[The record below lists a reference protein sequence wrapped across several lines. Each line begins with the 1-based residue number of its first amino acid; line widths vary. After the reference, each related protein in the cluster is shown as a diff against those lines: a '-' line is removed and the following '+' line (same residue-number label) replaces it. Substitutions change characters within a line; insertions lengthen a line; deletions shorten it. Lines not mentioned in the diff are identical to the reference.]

1 MPDRIIRERAL
12 TSPTLDQLSAEAE
25 RLHWRLT
32 VVADDY
38 GRFDA
43 DPRVLLARC
52 FPLKVG
58 LLKADRLEPW
68 RNELA
73 WVGLICLYR
82 VRERLYGVYA
92 TWATHQRKRESKP
105 KYPSPEEGIT
115 YVPPH
120 PPRVAASCRQSPR
133 VAARARTL
141 ESRESLTSESRVLPR
156 AESREPGTADSG
168 GELPPV
174 AADAQPGELP
184 ALPLNGHL
192 FALWPEIQRALT
204 RCQVLGQVSTLRQA
218 DWWLAELEANPTVD
232 LVTEVLKAEA
242 WIHANPERAP
252 RSRHRRFL
260 HGWLGRADRDE

>member
-58 LLKADRLEPW
+58 LFKADRLEPW
-68 RNELA
+68 RDELA
-73 WVGLICLYR
+73 LAGLIGLYR
-82 VRERLYGVYA
+82 VSERLYGAYL

-105 KYPSPEEGIT
+105 KYPAPEEGIA
-115 YVPPH
+115 YM
-120 PPRVAASCRQSPR
+120 PRVAASCRQSPR

-156 AESREPGTADSG
+156 AESREPGNTASG
-168 GELPPV
+168 GDSPPP
-174 AADAQPGELP
+174 AADARPHESPSLTGQPP
-184 ALPLNGHL
+184 
-192 FALWPEIQRALT
+192 FALWPEIQQALT
-204 RCQVLGQVSTLRQA
+204 RCPVLGKVSTLLQA

-232 LVTEVLKAEA
+232 LVSELLKAEA
-242 WIHANPERAP
+242 WIRSHPERAP
-252 RSRHRRFL
+252 RKRHGHFL

>member
-52 FPLKVG
+52 FPLRVG
-58 LLKADRLEPW
+58 QFKAERLEPW
-68 RNELA
+68 RNELVWA
-73 WVGLICLYR
+73 GLVTLYR
-82 VRERLYGVYA
+82 VGDRLYGVYP
-92 TWATHQRKRESKP
+92 TWPTHQRKRESKP
-105 KYPSPEEGIT
+105 KYPSPEEGIA
-115 YVPPH
+115 YVPDH
-120 PPRVAASCRQSPR
+120 LPRVAARCRQSPR

-156 AESREPGTADSG
+156 AVSREPGTADSG
-168 GELPPV
+168 GKLPPL
-174 AADAQPGELP
+174 AADARLGQDS
-184 ALPLNGHL
+184 ASLNGQPP
-192 FALWPEIQRALT
+192 FALWPEIQHALT
-204 RCQVLGQVSTLRQA
+204 RCQILGQVSMLQRA

-232 LVTEVLKAEA
+232 LVGEVLKAEA

-252 RSRHRRFL
+252 RSRHGRFL